1 MDSHGAVSCRPR
13 CQWQTRRPARP
24 AVQSGASTFA
34 PSLSRGRLAQTQRLI
49 LINWS
54 LLTLTKEARQRPT
67 LCEHRSQV
75 KKTRSWLQKT
85 SPKSTFLE
93 SQIEKQSLP
102 IIGGGKKSTSISTR
116 MSREF
121 SLESRFEGQLKTSNM
136 LPNFSIFNKKEQEF
150 YFFPSY
156 NR

>member
-13 CQWQTRRPARP
+13 RQWQTRRPARP
-24 AVQSGASTFA
+24 AVQTSGQSLPSAQSGASTFA

-102 IIGGGKKSTSISTR
+102 IIGGERKAQVSQLGC
-116 MSREF
+116 
-121 SLESRFEGQLKTSNM
+121 LENLAWNLDSKVN
-136 LPNFSIFNKKEQEF
+136 
-150 YFFPSY
+150 
-156 NR
+156 